1 MHVTAPD
8 GWVTWIAAQYLDGS
22 DEGESVVEM
31 LSVSM
36 MPMPV
41 APEKTRLV
49 APARRVRNVACVA
62 PREPS

>member
-8 GWVTWIAAQYLDGS
+8 GWVTWIDAQYLEGTDV
-22 DEGESVVEM
+22 GESVVEM

-36 MPMPV
+36 TPTPV